1 MNKDKMIILLLLQF
15 IILKI
20 LLLINIDTHPLTF
33 LEWALF
39 IALFLITVILFAKKL
54 NDRKSL
60 KHTIKQLRR
69 ANSGNLNTRLFTNG
83 DPLFNQLVFS
93 INELIQQLEKV
104 QIQSIKSQ
112 ISRKRLLSSISHD
125 IRTPLTSIIG
135 YIDALKDNIAV
146 SEQEKQEYFD
156 IITKKANGLK
166 ELIEEIFNLAKLDA
180 DEIPMKE
187 EYLDFSEAV
196 RESLIEF
203 LPVIQKEGMNLEV
216 TIPETK
222 CNILADKLS
231 ITRVINN
238 MIKNVIQHGKK
249 GKVIGIDMIE
259 TPHSYQLDIWD
270 KGPGIPKADI
280 GNVFERMYRG
290 DQSRN
295 QLNGGSGIGLAI
307 AKTLVEKNKGEI
319 WVESIPWI
327 KTTFSLSFP
336 KSDFKKQ
343 LRNS

>member
-270 KGPGIPKADI
+270 KG
-280 GNVFERMYRG
+280 
-290 DQSRN
+290 
-295 QLNGGSGIGLAI
+295 
-307 AKTLVEKNKGEI
+307 
-319 WVESIPWI
+319 
-327 KTTFSLSFP
+327 
-336 KSDFKKQ
+336 
-343 LRNS
+343 

>member
-1 MNKDKMIILLLLQF
+1 MIVFLQF
-15 IILKI
+15 III
-20 LLLINIDTHPLTF
+20 NVLLLININAHPLTII
-33 LEWALF
+33 EWALF
-39 IALFLITVILFAKKL
+39 ITLFLTTAILFAKTL
-54 NDRKSL
+54 NDRKNL
-60 KHTIKQLRR
+60 KHTMKQLNRV
-69 ANSGNLNTRLFTNG
+69 NSGNLNTRLFANG
-83 DPLFNQLVFS
+83 DHLFNEFIFA

-112 ISRKRLLSSISHD
+112 NLRKRLLSSISHD

-135 YIDALKDNIAV
+135 YIDALKDDIAV
-146 SEQEKQEYFD
+146 STQEKQLYYE
-156 IITKKANGLK
+156 IITRKANGLK

-180 DEIPMKE
+180 DEIPIKE
-187 EYLDFSEAV
+187 EYLDFSEVV

-203 LPVIQKEGMNLEV
+203 LPVIQKEQMNLEV
-216 TIPETK
+216 TIPEKK
-222 CNILADKLS
+222 CSILADKWS
-231 ITRVINN
+231 ISRIIENI
-238 MIKNVIQHGKK
+238 IKNAIQHGKK

-259 TPHSYQLDIWD
+259 THDAYQLDIWD